1 MFNKKIFFK
10 NYKSNDYL
18 NLIIN
23 ITHDNSERGIE
34 LYNSYQTYILDTD
47 TIYNGEQNIKL
58 KLTDNK
64 VSFIINYDFIDN
76 YIVNSRKYECVCT
89 NCNIL
94 KVDHLAYGDISYS
107 VENITSLEQDHCFI
121 QKFTIEKINSNPS
134 IEFLIYFY
142 EWNDITHPSP
152 CPL

>member
-1 MFNKKIFFK
+1 MFNKKLLFK
-10 NYKSNDYL
+10 NPNNDYL

-47 TIYNGEQNIKL
+47 TIYNGPQNINL

-76 YIVNSRKYECVCT
+76 FAVQGRTYECICT

-94 KVDHLAYGDISYS
+94 RVDYLSFGDMSHFE
-107 VENITSLEQDHCFI
+107 ENITSLNKNHCHI
-121 QKFTIEKINSNPS
+121 PKFTIEKINSNPS
-134 IEFLIYFY
+134 IEFSIYFY
-142 EWNDITHPSP
+142 KMTHAGSP
-152 CPL
+152 CPI